1 VVDAVEPY
9 QRTSA
14 ARYNTAQRA
23 EYASG
28 LTDVPSASTSTRP
41 VSGYLINDSAEPDQ
55 LRGLPDGHGVWSR
68 CVASGGSLDGGRD
81 VVAIKPSVMQYASTW
96 RIALGVLS
104 LRVRSWTHACPSWP
118 RTGKRTKGVLRT

>member
-1 VVDAVEPY
+1 MHHQGQRVVDAVEPY

-28 LTDVPSASTSTRP
+28 LTDVPSASTRIRP

-55 LRGLPDGHGVWSR
+55 LRGLPDGHRAWSR
-68 CVASGGSLDGGRD
+68 CVASGG
-81 VVAIKPSVMQYASTW
+81 
-96 RIALGVLS
+96 ALTLAATLS
-104 LRVRSWTHACPSWP
+104 RSNLR
-118 RTGKRTKGVLRT
+118 